1 MCCCSFQELEMQAR
15 LHGLSNSTSVSSGLG
30 SDSSLLQQ
38 QSILQSGQCLP
49 PSAGGLSSQNLLSLA
64 IGQPL
69 PASFLSPPSSE
80 SPAGVTLSSPLD
92 IGSLSFAELDDHSAS
107 ALYPD
112 VSLGDILMD
121 DGCTLSPDRLG
132 DPLFS
137 PLSPGASRSS
147 RSSLEMDE
155 DL

>member
-1 MCCCSFQELEMQAR
+1 MQAR
-15 LHGLSNSTSVSSGLG
+15 LNGVPGGLTSDPTLFQQQQHISQNGQHLSSG
-30 SDSSLLQQ
+30 
-38 QSILQSGQCLP
+38 
-49 PSAGGLSSQNLLSLA
+49 AGAASTHTLLSLEA
-64 IGQPL
+64 AAMGQGV

-80 SPAGVTLSSPLD
+80 SPAGVTISSPLD
-92 IGSLSFAELDDHSAS
+92 LGSLSFTELDEASAS

-112 VSLGDILMD
+112 VSLSFMD
-121 DGCTLSPDRLG
+121 EGCTMSPERVG

-147 RSSLEMDE
+147 SRRSSLDMDE